1 MADNYLSDPTLY
13 NANKTIKPRHN
24 FDQEGGNN
32 LPPAEGELGY
42 PGDQEQVVHENQTTK
57 SQNALK
63 AQIFNE
69 YERTFRYLTNILGN
83 VHDPVILDGV
93 EEVTDIGDALRR
105 LFNRVSSAG
114 MQAFTPRLI
123 AMTSGMGIVRS
134 QKTDPSGFTYFGDY
148 PPSYQEANF
157 FPEQGKQFDI
167 LGGPEPDDPS
177 NPSKYYLYIEQGF
190 GVTDS
195 GVTNPNPND
204 FYGTE
209 DIPVVKIEVNAAT
222 LGDNAD
228 WDHVLDDYT
237 VPPPVI
243 DGTTGANEVIWTDH
257 GIYLEGKIAL
267 TEDCST
273 WIEEDGVYINGVRY
287 NLLIVEATGGLETV
301 EGVQKI
307 VNPTEIYDIG
317 GAGIFEICEG
327 PYVEPHGGTEG
338 GWDRP
343 CHNARCGIFITTL
356 GPATTPQIDPST
368 KKYYAYFKRY
378 RPQWY
383 LIQSGIHKD
392 PNTNVDIDGI
402 NVVEIEDPDETIR
415 TAENIPLYA
424 IYVDHPSRGISKIV
438 DLRKYINFMGHNDSA
453 TYESLEERLKASG
466 NTKAIADRPEFTLG
480 VADNPGVIAPTYT
493 LNIINDSYIYG
504 SKTGDEEGF
513 LYVGNLKELSI
524 HRSTFTI
531 TGTGTL
537 ILDITPDDP
546 IQVGDKIWQPYKDGY
561 KYHGEVT
568 GASGTNISYN
578 DVNSGITQNIREL
591 IFIREV
597 TSIELDTVEQTHD
610 GANYTF
616 YRKGNFFYFPDGV
629 FGSLTDTP
637 DTNTVLREVDVDT
650 GTEYTGKVCRIVT
663 TYETNV
669 EGIDYDVVQ
678 VDDAQHFEIDGRA
691 EFVFNHTGNT
701 DCLVGEILDT
711 DKFVEDI
718 YIDGTYV
725 GRTSNMDSTIKN
737 DEYSYNIGSNGHEW
751 TSRTRRI
758 LIWKTTIEEAHESWN
773 ANKFVIAIPLINE
786 RAIWYRDRIITA
798 ETTEEDGLVITNVP
812 YSYGRVG
819 RHGII
824 LNPDESDYGY
834 AALTGE
840 NIRFHHTHG
849 ETIRDFFRDEVGY
862 TLIGRGVGVD
872 PGWSN
877 IVWVDEANRS
887 VRIAWNVSSISSLY
901 AAIVGGH
908 DHDLSGDNS
917 VIIGGNNNTIEIEN
931 AIVLAGAYNSVTG
944 SAVRSSIIGG
954 NENTIAGT
962 NSHII
967 GGNSNT
973 IDASN
978 NHIIISDESTIE
990 SGSSRS
996 TIVASLN
1003 SSISD
1008 SSHSHI
1014 ISSDVCNIEARM
1026 SGIYN
1031 SNEINI
1037 AGALTSEYISILG
1050 CEDGGYE
1057 GTYIITA
1064 STRAGVAQGDYITIL
1079 GNDGDFGPSESIVGI
1094 GDHLTILG
1102 STKSWIGSPGNECSY
1117 SSIMHT
1123 LTSSIDGTTTKSI
1136 ISNSEIVS
1144 IHTNSEY
1151 VSILGSNTINVNG
1164 GFYFSILGSNDIT
1177 YISPGQYVAAI
1188 ASDQIVIDNAE
1199 NADHIVI
1206 LGSSGITVAGRDNSV
1221 VNSAAQSGI
1230 TALGSFNSNI
1240 ENESSGG
1247 IISSKSC
1254 TIGNR
1259 ALGGTI
1265 MSSYAAFIT
1274 GNADGDDNS
1283 RNMVLGCSYA
1293 YIRNG
1298 NVGTESYNNSII
1310 SSYSSNIG
1318 NNTGAGNT
1326 RRNVIIGSESC
1337 DMYPNNEDIIYS
1349 SIISCNDI
1357 EYTANSDGR
1366 LFKCSAI
1373 ASERCTIDAPS
1384 LLEIEQAILIGTNNS
1399 DIIDSGLSFIIGGG
1413 GITIDKSPGSGTLG
1427 SNNCNITYTGPG
1439 IIGYGSGIIIKSY
1452 ECDLIYTT
1460 TSNDTNDAIIGSSNC
1475 TITDGTNNSIIS
1487 STTSDI
1493 TDGYENV
1500 IIGSG
1505 GSHITSDSRY
1515 NFIAGCYNST
1525 ISGAGAYSNV
1535 MLARDS
1541 TIDASYGNAIVAG
1554 RLHEIEVGCN
1564 YNAIIG
1570 GDSNSII
1577 ETSTWTIFG
1586 YVNPAYGHRC
1596 AIIGGYS
1603 NYITGDTRLLGADDT
1618 FDSVIIGGYE
1628 CSIVDNGSRSAVI
1641 AGHENTIDGGNDS
1654 VVVGGYQNE
1663 VTGERSAILGGYSNL
1678 VTGDYSVAC
1687 GYNISTTGN
1696 RSFGYNGTTTYH
1708 VASDD
1713 GTFYGWGSIVWNGS
1727 ARWTSD
1733 TRFKDNQ
1740 QPLLYG
1746 LAEIKQLNPIS
1757 FTYNGLGN
1765 TIKGMESIG
1774 LIAQDVESIIPDIV
1788 SKKPETLQFGD
1799 HYFIDP
1805 LPLIYILINA
1815 VKELEARITALENP

>member
-24 FDQEGGNN
+24 FDQEGGND

-42 PGDQEQVVHENQTTK
+42 PGDQEQVVHENQTTN

-209 DIPVVKIEVNAAT
+209 DIPVVKIEINAAT

-228 WDHVLDDYT
+228 WDHVLDDYM

-287 NLLIVEATGGLETV
+287 NLLIVEATGGLEIV
-301 EGVQKI
+301 EDVQKI

-383 LIQSGIHKD
+383 LIQSGVHKD
-392 PNTNVDIDGI
+392 PNTNADIDGI

-424 IYVDHPSRGISKIV
+424 VYVDHPSRGISKIV
-438 DLRKYINFMGHNDSA
+438 DLRRYINFMGHNDSA

-466 NTKAIADRPEFTLG
+466 NTKAIADRPEFTLDIT
-480 VADNPGVIAPTYT
+480 DNPGVIAPTYT

-537 ILDITPDDP
+537 ILDISPDDP

-568 GASGTNISYN
+568 GASGTDISYN
-578 DVNSGITQNIREL
+578 DLNSGITQNIREL

-650 GTEYTGKVCRIVT
+650 GTEYTGKVCRVVT

-798 ETTEEDGLVITNVP
+798 ETIEEDGSVITNVP
-812 YSYGRVG
+812 YSYGRIG

-840 NIRFHHTHG
+840 NIRFHHSHAQ
-849 ETIRDFFRDEVGY
+849 TIRDYLRYTAGYILVGTGISSDSAWDDTIY
-862 TLIGRGVGVD
+862 IDRGNRYVGVD
-872 PGWSN
+872 NGNPLCRVQVDNLDSGGGVWFYSDTQADEQGIHFTSDGSSNMIRGINSASSPNRPFDISTDSISGPIRITPTGKN
-877 IVWVDEANRS
+877 IVQAVETELIVNPEAYADADLRVLSNVNDYAFFIRSSDGNIGVGLSNPDSAINVETDRGIKIGTGSSHSLSNYWAKEQFSIDGYGSFGTQGSFGLTVAWNWYRKNATEYTVMDIDSNTEAGGMWIDSTGISLMMQDSYGTAETSPPTTRVKILPDGKVGVGTNIVPDFPFHVINSEDMAAIIDGSHASRTRLCVRNLNDVDAQVSFMEGSTGTRWSIGNNGS
-887 VRIAWNVSSISSLY
+887 SHQLRIANSYDLNTSVAFSIEELTNGSRVGAWRNNASGQGIIMDCDDGGNRLAFLSSPGYDKDSYIDFAGIDKNAYIRTYNGSYYNNIIMSHGKTIINGLEVSNAELNNVFIKSTKTLSGNIEDLLHLGLGTVNYYNVVRLLMGTDTSIKYHVVAINAGYEHGHFLTLFNQTERPIVIYNDVTGGGRVFRLFFNGTSGISNADFGAWAGGYGGSLLAEGYVIGRSLFSDYVYIIETSGDWNNSSI
-901 AAIVGGH
+901 
-908 DHDLSGDNS
+908 D
-917 VIIGGNNNTIEIEN
+917 
-931 AIVLAGAYNSVTG
+931 
-944 SAVRSSIIGG
+944 
-954 NENTIAGT
+954 
-962 NSHII
+962 
-967 GGNSNT
+967 
-973 IDASN
+973 
-978 NHIIISDESTIE
+978 HIIISSPAMSAAGEAFE
-990 SGSSRS
+990 
-996 TIVASLN
+996 AS
-1003 SSISD
+1003 IP
-1008 SSHSHI
+1008 
-1014 ISSDVCNIEARM
+1014 A
-1026 SGIYN
+1026 
-1031 SNEINI
+1031 SNAIW
-1037 AGALTSEYISILG
+1037 L
-1050 CEDGGYE
+1050 
-1057 GTYIITA
+1057 
-1064 STRAGVAQGDYITIL
+1064 
-1079 GNDGDFGPSESIVGI
+1079 
-1094 GDHLTILG
+1094 
-1102 STKSWIGSPGNECSY
+1102 PGN
-1117 SSIMHT
+1117 
-1123 LTSSIDGTTTKSI
+1123 
-1136 ISNSEIVS
+1136 
-1144 IHTNSEY
+1144 
-1151 VSILGSNTINVNG
+1151 ILQLNEWEAATFCYMYDRWRLIN
-1164 GFYFSILGSNDIT
+1164 
-1177 YISPGQYVAAI
+1177 
-1188 ASDQIVIDNAE
+1188 
-1199 NADHIVI
+1199 
-1206 LGSSGITVAGRDNSV
+1206 
-1221 VNSAAQSGI
+1221 
-1230 TALGSFNSNI
+1230 
-1240 ENESSGG
+1240 
-1247 IISSKSC
+1247 
-1254 TIGNR
+1254 
-1259 ALGGTI
+1259 
-1265 MSSYAAFIT
+1265 
-1274 GNADGDDNS
+1274 
-1283 RNMVLGCSYA
+1283 
-1293 YIRNG
+1293 
-1298 NVGTESYNNSII
+1298 
-1310 SSYSSNIG
+1310 
-1318 NNTGAGNT
+1318 
-1326 RRNVIIGSESC
+1326 
-1337 DMYPNNEDIIYS
+1337 
-1349 SIISCNDI
+1349 
-1357 EYTANSDGR
+1357 
-1366 LFKCSAI
+1366 
-1373 ASERCTIDAPS
+1373 
-1384 LLEIEQAILIGTNNS
+1384 
-1399 DIIDSGLSFIIGGG
+1399 
-1413 GITIDKSPGSGTLG
+1413 
-1427 SNNCNITYTGPG
+1427 
-1439 IIGYGSGIIIKSY
+1439 
-1452 ECDLIYTT
+1452 
-1460 TSNDTNDAIIGSSNC
+1460 
-1475 TITDGTNNSIIS
+1475 
-1487 STTSDI
+1487 
-1493 TDGYENV
+1493 
-1500 IIGSG
+1500 
-1505 GSHITSDSRY
+1505 
-1515 NFIAGCYNST
+1515 
-1525 ISGAGAYSNV
+1525 
-1535 MLARDS
+1535 
-1541 TIDASYGNAIVAG
+1541 
-1554 RLHEIEVGCN
+1554 
-1564 YNAIIG
+1564 
-1570 GDSNSII
+1570 
-1577 ETSTWTIFG
+1577 
-1586 YVNPAYGHRC
+1586 
-1596 AIIGGYS
+1596 
-1603 NYITGDTRLLGADDT
+1603 
-1618 FDSVIIGGYE
+1618 
-1628 CSIVDNGSRSAVI
+1628 
-1641 AGHENTIDGGNDS
+1641 
-1654 VVVGGYQNE
+1654 
-1663 VTGERSAILGGYSNL
+1663 
-1678 VTGDYSVAC
+1678 
-1687 GYNISTTGN
+1687 TTG
-1696 RSFGYNGTTTYH
+1696 
-1708 VASDD
+1708 
-1713 GTFYGWGSIVWNGS
+1713 SI
-1727 ARWTSD
+1727 T
-1733 TRFKDNQ
+1733 
-1740 QPLLYG
+1740 
-1746 LAEIKQLNPIS
+1746 
-1757 FTYNGLGN
+1757 
-1765 TIKGMESIG
+1765 
-1774 LIAQDVESIIPDIV
+1774 
-1788 SKKPETLQFGD
+1788 
-1799 HYFIDP
+1799 
-1805 LPLIYILINA
+1805 
-1815 VKELEARITALENP
+1815 